1 MPFTAP
7 TGGVVSGVPVLIGG
21 LLAVPATD
29 KAETLVFDGR
39 VTGVFRYTKTASQAW
54 TEGQKIYWDTRAVG
68 SGGQRFTSDGTQ
80 GPLVGVSAE
89 VVAGGAGDTEGE
101 VRLNGA
107 ASALLEGGPQAAV
120 TDLAGT
126 LTGTVDGTMVDV
138 AASAAATAGGATPSA
153 AQVDTGIATAV
164 ATIVTGVNTQNKE
177 VLTKINALLAALRLA
192 GIIA

>member
-7 TGGVVSGVPVLIGG
+7 TGGVVSGIPVLIGS

-29 KAETLVFDGR
+29 KAETLTFDGR

-80 GPLVGVSAE
+80 GPLVGVAAE

-107 ASALLEGGPQAAV
+107 APAASEGPQAAEA
-120 TDLAGT
+120 DLAGT
-126 LTGTVDGTMVDV
+126 LTGTTDGTLVDV
-138 AASAAATAGGATPSA
+138 AAAAAATAGGSTPTA

-164 ATIVTGVNTQNKE
+164 APIVLGINLQNKE
-177 VLTKINALLAALRLA
+177 LMTKINLILAKLRIA
-192 GIIA
+192 GIIAA